1 MTNWIAIAGRIAG
14 VVLSYPFEHR
24 IKPDYSKIDEQ
35 KKELSKFALVATK
48 SDIPVTIPQDT
59 DTVLPYPHINEPD
72 YSTAQIVEREKEGDY
87 CLSCVPSK
95 HLQRSKDALTDAL
108 NIALAKNEFT
118 DVAEKKIQNA
128 VYELNSAE
136 VDLEKARVPEQLKPV
151 VDEFKIQL
159 RKLRNFLRQ
168 DQSGLEIAT
177 VMNKE
182 RFEDMKKSL
191 EVAGSVNDALITGG
205 YEIAKIQM
213 AIRNEETKGE
223 QNA

>member
-1 MTNWIAIAGRIAG
+1 VCSSDLVSLI
-14 VVLSYPFEHR
+14 LSYPFEHH

-35 KKELSKFALVATK
+35 KKELAKFNLVATSTDK
-48 SDIPVTIPQDT
+48 PVELQAT
-59 DTVLPYPHINEPD
+59 DTQLPYPNIDKEPEF
-72 YSTAQIVEREKEGDY
+72 TTEQIIEREKEGDY
-87 CLSCVPSK
+87 CLSCVGSK
-95 HLQRSKDALTDAL
+95 HLMRSKDALLDAL

-136 VDLEKARVPEQLKPV
+136 VDLDKARVPEQLKPV

-177 VMNKE
+177 VIPKE
-182 RFEDMKKSL
+182 RFNDMKKSL

-213 AIRNEETKGE
+213 KIRAEEIAHE
-223 QNA
+223 